1 MKVISVVIT
10 PENTSRRNYS
20 KTNIAFCIA
29 KIRTYT
35 NHNDKT
41 LERDSFE
48 LFSAKAIGCKTNLSI
63 QICFHTVS
71 NPGKESLLSFF

>member
-41 LERDSFE
+41 LEPDSQE
-48 LFSAKAIGCKTNLSI
+48 LFSANSI
-63 QICFHTVS
+63 
-71 NPGKESLLSFF
+71 